1 MAGAGV
7 IMTRPGQQGP
17 TLGTRGE
24 RVVSHMSSDNDNY
37 DDEMMMSFIII
48 VESMTDAL

>member
-7 IMTRPGQQGP
+7 IMTRPGP

-24 RVVSHMSSDNDNY
+24 RVVSHMRSDH
-37 DDEMMMSFIII
+37 DDDDDMMMSLKII
-48 VESMTDAL
+48 VKSMTDAL

>member
-7 IMTRPGQQGP
+7 IMTRPGQPGP

-24 RVVSHMSSDNDNY
+24 RVVSHMRSDNDDDDDD
-37 DDEMMMSFIII
+37 DDEPHNNSQ
-48 VESMTDAL
+48 VND